1 MEEPFRRMMPM
12 LHAVKSR
19 DDIKFS
25 LDAEAIRNQ
34 VSRDNLNTS
43 ISMQVKNTIS
53 ISQIDG
59 VTKIIDQYGSF
70 TP

>member
-1 MEEPFRRMMPM
+1 
-12 LHAVKSR
+12 
-19 DDIKFS
+19 
-25 LDAEAIRNQ
+25 
-34 VSRDNLNTS
+34 
-43 ISMQVKNTIS
+43 MQVKNTIS